1 MVDTYDNIEGKEEF
15 CPIQNIE
22 YPMGNKIPFER
33 YFMNRFSKF
42 EKGNRVYL
50 NIQWTAYYV
59 NNGYGKDERAI
70 SLLQEYL
77 DSLDRAYRY
86 FTIIQYD
93 DGILNDVSG
102 LDLLVFSM
110 GCKKPG
116 YYPIPLISYPLNNQ
130 LAETNE
136 KDIQMSF
143 IGKNTHPLRVALI
156 ERNSFY
162 YVRFNEVSKPDYDI
176 ILRRTKFA
184 LCPRGYGITSFRM
197 FEAMALGCVP
207 VYISDEF
214 WEPFNLPFDY
224 GIKIRPDQIKDIP
237 KILEN
242 ADYEELS
249 RRSKF
254 VHDNYFTYEKCYETI
269 IELMQ

>member
-1 MVDTYDNIEGKEEF
+1 LKKF
-15 CPIQNIE
+15 KPIQNIE
-22 YPMGNKIPFER
+22 YPQGNTIPFER
-33 YFMNRFSKF
+33 YFLNRFT
-42 EKGNRVYL
+42 EHENVNRVYL
-50 NIQWTAYYV
+50 DIQWTAYYV
-59 NNGYGKDERAI
+59 NLGYGKDKKSMDI
-70 SLLQEYL
+70 LQDYIN
-77 DSLDRAYRY
+77 SLDKSLKY

-130 LAETNE
+130 LAEINE

-143 IGKNTHPLRVALI
+143 IGQNTHPLRGAMV
-156 ERNSFY
+156 ERHNYY
-162 YVRFNEVSKPDYDI
+162 YVRLDNISKSDYDL

-269 IELMQ
+269 IGLMQ